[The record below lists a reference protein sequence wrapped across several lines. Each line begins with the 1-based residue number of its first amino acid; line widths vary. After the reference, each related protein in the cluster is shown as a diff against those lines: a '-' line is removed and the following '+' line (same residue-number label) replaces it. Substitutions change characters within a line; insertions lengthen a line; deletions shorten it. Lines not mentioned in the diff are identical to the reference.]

1 MKNISIYYNSE
12 QAVPIHKKY
21 NTQGL
26 RPWVLY
32 LLKKGVIITLAYK
45 PSDYYH
51 VTDNKSKG
59 SDEPKLQIYGRGKAI
74 DLDLYRLHKS
84 RLGYLRKIR

>member
-1 MKNISIYYNSE
+1 M
-12 QAVPIHKKY
+12 V
-21 NTQGL
+21 
-26 RPWVLY
+26 
-32 LLKKGVIITLAYK
+32 YK
-45 PSDYYH
+45 PNDYYH
-51 VTDNKSKG
+51 VNDNKSKG